1 MTPCLLGKRLQGLC
15 VFVQTARHIP
25 FVPFQPQLFPLILYL
40 QSSSPQ
46 SDQWG
51 SRDWGLC
58 KLAGS
63 CSTTDRCMK
72 SAREKKKEKQAE
84 ERLEVSALIL
94 KPQHGSSARAQL
106 IAVRLLSPLFRQTPY
121 QASQTGLFQPC
132 AARAAMFLR
141 RCTLTP
147 VSISAALY
155 PFIDACPALIPAL
168 ICHAIHYPSVCFSGL
183 LNDSSH

>member
-1 MTPCLLGKRLQGLC
+1 MTPCLLRKCLQGLC
-15 VFVQTARHIP
+15 VFVQTAQHIP

-58 KLAGS
+58 KFAGS

-72 SAREKKKEKQAE
+72 SEREKKEKQEE
-84 ERLEVSALIL
+84 ERLEVSAHIL
-94 KPQHGSSARAQL
+94 KPQHSSSARAQL

-132 AARAAMFLR
+132 AAR
-141 RCTLTP
+141 CNVSTP
-147 VSISAALY
+147 LHINSGVYFSSSLSIY
-155 PFIDACPALIPAL
+155 
-168 ICHAIHYPSVCFSGL
+168 
-183 LNDSSH
+183 